1 MKGAVLCR
9 TAAGNGGVSFIFL
22 VMGKLLPTLHVA
34 LSVLLESSKNNFGG
48 GQTTTTMA
56 IAQLSCKVEPYTQ
69 KKTTTELAKNGEP
82 RVRYFDRRTIT
93 SGMSS

>member
-34 LSVLLESSKNNFGG
+34 LSVLLESSKNDFGG

-69 KKTTTELAKNGEP
+69 KKNNNRISEKW
-82 RVRYFDRRTIT
+82 
-93 SGMSS
+93 